1 MAVVE
6 NTICWPG
13 LFTDLLHDKTDQD
26 MNNGY
31 MYERTRRK
39 GKRITFIIT
48 IFIFIINHGNIYID
62 NQILTKRNSS
72 DYILFSSF
80 VEKDN

>member
-26 MNNGY
+26 MNNNGY
-31 MYERTRRK
+31 MYVSMKEQEEKVK
-39 GKRITFIIT
+39 GL
-48 IFIFIINHGNIYID
+48 
-62 NQILTKRNSS
+62 QIS
-72 DYILFSSF
+72 
-80 VEKDN
+80 